1 MQRNLS
7 DTYQIIGIIG
17 SGGCGDVYKA
27 YHKNLK
33 KYVVL
38 KKIRTGVRNLMNS
51 RREADVLKNLRHSC
65 IPQVLDFLEINGEV
79 YTVMDFIPGNTFRQY
94 LDAGNVFPE
103 KSVIKWAKQI
113 CSTLCYMHGQKP
125 AIIHGD
131 LKPANIML
139 MPDGNICLI
148 DFNISAILD
157 GSQAWVTGYTN
168 GYAPPEQIE
177 ALNFNQRERDYRLW
191 KKSDPRSDIYSLGAT
206 LYHLVSGYK
215 PMRDQQGRV
224 RDIRETGA
232 RINIVFASIIMKCL
246 EPDPNRRYQTANEL
260 LDELT
265 NIHQKDRRYKE
276 LAVKQKVAYGVTVG
290 CMLICAGIAL
300 TGYLQ
305 LGNDKLKSYNA
316 LVKQERKYLAEND
329 MDQLDSCY
337 ERAIKIM
344 PNNLDAYYERAVA
357 YNQNR
362 QYDDCEEFIRSE
374 ILGNHKIAD
383 QKDTLN
389 NVYYLLADC
398 YAKQE
403 DYSAACD
410 YYKTAVEIDPNNSS
424 YYRDYAI
431 ALAYCGETDRSEEI
445 LDSARD
451 QGLDSVE
458 VSYVKG
464 EILFNTGDYQ
474 GAKQIFLNSIDD
486 TEDSYTKMRA
496 YIMTCR
502 CIDNLDSS
510 INGKNEKISLLEKA
524 SKEIGRENNI
534 GILEELAQT
543 YCDAGDETDNAEY
556 YRKAIGVFE
565 QIEKQ
570 DMADYDTEYNMAVL
584 YQNIHDYASAENK
597 LNHILD
603 VYGENYRTYK
613 SLAFL
618 EVAEQSALSAD
629 KRNYSKFEQ
638 YYRKSKELYQKT
650 DVSNA
655 NDVEMDRLDDLYQ
668 QAVDSGWL

>member
-246 EPDPNRRYQTANEL
+246 
-260 LDELT
+260 
-265 NIHQKDRRYKE
+265 
-276 LAVKQKVAYGVTVG
+276 
-290 CMLICAGIAL
+290 
-300 TGYLQ
+300 
-305 LGNDKLKSYNA
+305 
-316 LVKQERKYLAEND
+316 
-329 MDQLDSCY
+329 
-337 ERAIKIM
+337 
-344 PNNLDAYYERAVA
+344 
-357 YNQNR
+357 
-362 QYDDCEEFIRSE
+362 
-374 ILGNHKIAD
+374 
-383 QKDTLN
+383 
-389 NVYYLLADC
+389 
-398 YAKQE
+398 
-403 DYSAACD
+403 
-410 YYKTAVEIDPNNSS
+410 
-424 YYRDYAI
+424 
-431 ALAYCGETDRSEEI
+431 
-445 LDSARD
+445 
-451 QGLDSVE
+451 
-458 VSYVKG
+458 
-464 EILFNTGDYQ
+464 
-474 GAKQIFLNSIDD
+474 
-486 TEDSYTKMRA
+486 
-496 YIMTCR
+496 
-502 CIDNLDSS
+502 
-510 INGKNEKISLLEKA
+510 
-524 SKEIGRENNI
+524 
-534 GILEELAQT
+534 
-543 YCDAGDETDNAEY
+543 
-556 YRKAIGVFE
+556 
-565 QIEKQ
+565 
-570 DMADYDTEYNMAVL
+570 
-584 YQNIHDYASAENK
+584 
-597 LNHILD
+597 
-603 VYGENYRTYK
+603 
-613 SLAFL
+613 
-618 EVAEQSALSAD
+618 
-629 KRNYSKFEQ
+629 
-638 YYRKSKELYQKT
+638 
-650 DVSNA
+650 
-655 NDVEMDRLDDLYQ
+655 
-668 QAVDSGWL
+668 